1 MGTRPSKRT
10 HCAPYLFMT
19 LIGILVLLSVEVC
32 MAKEDDYRLPRPL
45 GDQDACLSRIL
56 QARRTIRSFAPRP
69 LSQMKVAQLLWAAQG
84 VTSPEGY
91 RTAPSAG
98 ALYPLELHLVAGN
111 VEGLPSGSY
120 RYDPAR
126 HLLQATVHGD
136 LRQRLAESA
145 LNQHWVAEA
154 PAILVISATETRTT
168 SKYGRRGVRY
178 VHMEVGH
185 ASQNLLLQA
194 ADLGLGGA
202 IVGAFND
209 ERLQHLLQLPEEER
223 PLAILPVGHP
233 VGEASPGQ

>member
-1 MGTRPSKRT
+1 
-10 HCAPYLFMT
+10 
-19 LIGILVLLSVEVC
+19 
-32 MAKEDDYRLPRPL
+32 MANEDSYPLPRST
-45 GDQDACLSRIL
+45 DAQGASLTRIL

-69 LSQMKVAQLLWAAQG
+69 LLQMQVAQLLWAAQG

-120 RYDPAR
+120 HYDPAR

-136 LRQRLAESA
+136 LRLRVAESA
-145 LNQHWVAEA
+145 LNQHWIAEA
-154 PAILVISATETRTT
+154 PAVLVISAIETRTT
-168 SKYGRRGVRY
+168 AKYGRRGVRY

-185 ASQNLLLQA
+185 ACQNLLLQA
-194 ADLGLGGA
+194 VALGLAGA
-202 IVGAFND
+202 IVGAFDD
-209 ERLQHLLQLPEEER
+209 ERLQRLLQLPAEER

-233 VGEASPGQ
+233 LSQASPEQ